1 MRAHFGIHFFG
12 QVATFAYLTQ
22 TMRFAPQFDIAAWP
36 QFSIYNVLVANFW
49 PLYWVARLIDP
60 LRLDH
65 FYWRVFEV
73 AAARAADLHHFAQ
86 SVSG

>member
-12 QVATFAYLTQ
+12 QVATFVYLTQ

-49 PLYWVARLIDP
+49 PVYWVARLIDP
-60 LRLDH
+60 LKLDR

-73 AAARAADLHHFAQ
+73 AAARAGDLHHFAQ
-86 SVSG
+86 SVIG